1 MTVRKWSTTG
11 PGSKTCVCT
20 VRTLNLTLV
29 LAECVVST
37 VEFWTFFLSDHLIGL
52 ICYIMYAMCVARALT
67 YLFILFKKKTF
78 VATFCLENI
87 YQKQFGGIL
96 HQNDIS

>member
-1 MTVRKWSTTG
+1 MVYYRAGIEDMCFYRQDSEFNFGSRWMCGKYCRILDIFFIWPLDWINLLYYVRD
-11 PGSKTCVCT
+11 VCCESI
-20 VRTLNLTLV
+20 NV
-29 LAECVVST
+29 LIYTIRKE
-37 VEFWTFFLSDHLIGL
+37 
-52 ICYIMYAMCVARALT
+52 
-67 YLFILFKKKTF
+67 KNPF

>member
-11 PGSKTCVCT
+11 PGSKTCVFT

-37 VEFWTFFLSDHLIGL
+37 VEFGTFFLSDHLIGL

-67 YLFILFKKKTF
+67 YLFILLEKKKTRLLLRF
-78 VATFCLENI
+78 V
-87 YQKQFGGIL
+87 
-96 HQNDIS
+96 